1 MKTYKIKCIG
11 SSIGYDLSNYV
22 ADDPVVK
29 LIVMAQCKIY
39 YKARRDML

>member
-1 MKTYKIKCIG
+1 MKTYKVKCIG

-29 LIVMAQCKIY
+29 FIVMAQCNSY
-39 YKARRDML
+39 YKTKRYIL